1 LDILAFEDESYPIHT
16 FMKKDVSFV
25 TSLSLSEV
33 KKYVSSVNLKGKQY
47 FFLDGNFL
55 TLTKTCAR
63 DTPREKDFYDILTL
77 KNLNEIN
84 MNKLS
89 YLFAKCPRITSNT
102 SLVTKMFEWFF
113 SEGEEK
119 KKIKLFQTFPHLINL
134 LDEFESPLGIK
145 EKVLKYSSKEDK
157 GGYQLSTI
165 MNNIN
170 LLIREVDPLQREKA
184 LDKLLNYALKN
195 DYLDFDRKVN
205 FDLLPRF
212 RYDKKKDKN
221 KILNLI

>member
-1 LDILAFEDESYPIHT
+1 
-16 FMKKDVSFV
+16 
-25 TSLSLSEV
+25 
-33 KKYVSSVNLKGKQY
+33 
-47 FFLDGNFL
+47 
-55 TLTKTCAR
+55 
-63 DTPREKDFYDILTL
+63 
-77 KNLNEIN
+77 
-84 MNKLS
+84 
-89 YLFAKCPRITSNT
+89 
-102 SLVTKMFEWFF
+102 MFEWFF

-184 LDKLLNYALKN
+184 LDKLLNYALK
-195 DYLDFDRKVN
+195 K
-205 FDLLPRF
+205 
-212 RYDKKKDKN
+212 
-221 KILNLI
+221 